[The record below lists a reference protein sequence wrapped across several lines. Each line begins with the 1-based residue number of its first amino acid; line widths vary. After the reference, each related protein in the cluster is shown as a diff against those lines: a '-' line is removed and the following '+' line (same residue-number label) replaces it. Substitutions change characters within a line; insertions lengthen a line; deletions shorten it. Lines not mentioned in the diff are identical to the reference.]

1 MWVLAAVL
9 ISLVILGYLCG
20 AYLIYQLIKYI
31 DSKPPGLQSLV
42 DNVYKHKF
50 WFWIPSFF
58 MVILSN
64 SLRFITPMPMSLA
77 IFIGWTTL
85 FLMINNHLNMIF
97 SGLFRL
103 FLIIYPEKQESLTDG
118 NVKGFLW

>member
-31 DSKPPGLQSLV
+31 DSKPLGFQSLV
-42 DNVYKHKF
+42 DDVYKHKF

-64 SLRFITPMPMSLA
+64 SLRFFTPMPMSLA

-85 FLMINNHLNMIF
+85 FLIMCNHLNMIF

-103 FLIIYPEKQESLTDG
+103 FLIIYPEKQETLTDG
-118 NVKGFLW
+118 NVKGYLW